1 MYVLQFKITS
11 METKRTN
18 KDVLVK
24 GIKKMGV
31 SLVFMFLGPTLL
43 YMAFSNKEK
52 PLYIPL
58 LILGLIICGVAIFF
72 AFKGIQT
79 IMDSMFKN
87 TSNSN

>member
-1 MYVLQFKITS
+1 

-24 GIKKMGV
+24 GIKIMGL
-31 SLVFMFLGPTLL
+31 SLIFMFLGPTLL
-43 YMAFSNKEK
+43 YVAFSNKEK

-58 LILGLIICGVAIFF
+58 LILGLIICGAAIFF

-79 IMDSMFKN
+79 IMNSMFKN